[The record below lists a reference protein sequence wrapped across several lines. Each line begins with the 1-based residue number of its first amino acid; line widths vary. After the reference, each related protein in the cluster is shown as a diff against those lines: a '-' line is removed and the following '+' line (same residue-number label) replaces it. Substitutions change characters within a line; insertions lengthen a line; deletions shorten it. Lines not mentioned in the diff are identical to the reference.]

1 MTETLNKQPG
11 MSWLAVIGSA
21 RHDAAARILNVDLA
35 AALIAILLP
44 WSTTGATIAIGLWVL
59 ALLFTDLG
67 GLPRSLLRPV
77 SLLPLALFALALIGM
92 LWSEGA
98 WPERL
103 QTLGQASKFLVL
115 PLLIY
120 HFERSPRGSWIMIAF
135 LSSCIA
141 LMLVSFVVAFEPSL
155 SLKLYLTRA
164 EYKVESGIAV
174 KNYIDQS
181 QEFALCAL
189 ALVYPAARLFRS
201 GRPGLAALL
210 VLIAL
215 GFLANMMFVVV
226 SRTALVTLPILI
238 VVFTLIHLRWRA
250 ALAAVVAL
258 VLLAAV
264 GWLTSSHLRGTV
276 DKFAADYQQ
285 TRTYNNATGM
295 YSRLEFWRKSLH
307 FWADAPLFGHGTGA
321 TRALFE
327 RAAEGQTGMRAEIV
341 ANPHNQTLNVAVQ
354 WGLAG
359 VVVLYAMW
367 LSHLLLFR
375 GSDLAC
381 WVGSLVVVEN
391 VLSSLFNSHLF
402 DFTEGWIYV
411 LGVGVAGGMALAG
424 KGKEMVRSASA

>member
-1 MTETLNKQPG
+1 MLNKQAG
-11 MSWLAVIGSA
+11 TSWLAVIGSA
-21 RHDAAARILNVDLA
+21 RHDPAARIFNVDLA

-44 WSTTGATIAIGLWVL
+44 WSTTAATIAIGLWVF
-59 ALLFTDLG
+59 AVLFTDLR
-67 GLPRSLLRPV
+67 GLPRSLLRPE
-77 SLLPLALFALALIGM
+77 SLFPLALFALALIGTS
-92 LWSEGA
+92 WSEGA

-120 HFERSPRGSWIMIAF
+120 HFERSPRGIWIVIAF

-141 LMLVSFVVAFEPSL
+141 LMLVSFIVAFEPNL
-155 SLKLYLTRA
+155 SLKLYLSRA
-164 EYKVESGIAV
+164 PYKVESGIAV

-189 ALVYPAARLFRS
+189 ALVYPAVRLFRT

-210 VLIAL
+210 VLTAL

-226 SRTALVTLPILI
+226 SRTALVTLPALI

-250 ALAAVVAL
+250 ALAAVLAL
-258 VLLAAV
+258 MLLAAA
-264 GWLTSSHLRGTV
+264 GWLSSSHLRNTV
-276 DKFAADYQQ
+276 GKFAEDYQQ
-285 TRTYNNATGM
+285 TQVYSNASGM
-295 YSRLEFWRKSLH
+295 GSRLEFWRKSLH
-307 FWADAPLFGHGTGA
+307 FWADAPLFGHGTGS
-321 TRALFE
+321 TLALFE
-327 RAAEGQTGMRAEIV
+327 RAAEGQTGFRAEIV

-375 GSDLAC
+375 GGDLAG
-381 WVGSLVVVEN
+381 WIGSLVVVQN
-391 VLSSLFNSHLF
+391 FLTSLFNSHLF
-402 DFTEGWIYV
+402 DFAEGWLYV
-411 LGVGVAGGMALAG
+411 LGVGVAGGMMLA
-424 KGKEMVRSASA
+424 KTKAR